1 MLARDIR
8 DHGCQCGKQGVS
20 RALCRRRRTVAFPCE
35 CAAVQIDKCAF
46 NGRAADIHADRQGRS
61 FQTDC
66 RIVMFAP
73 PRPDN
78 DPIITCN
85 MNSIDTQFATRRNA
99 ALQPG
104 TLHAALLDRLTR
116 TLGKN
121 PDSATPRDIYDSLSL
136 AVREEPTLR
145 WLATQRRVSNA
156 HVKRVCYF
164 SVEYLPGRSLINAL
178 SSLDGDLVQEA
189 RTVLRSMG
197 FELEDIAAQEV
208 DPGLGNGGLGRLA
221 ACFLDSLATLH
232 YPAVGYGIRYDYG
245 IFTQV
250 IGPDGGQREVA
261 SSWLR
266 LRNVWEAPR
275 SSVRYTV
282 RFGGRSE
289 AEQGAAVSDA
299 HRWVGT
305 NDMYAIGFDQL
316 TPGNG
321 GPTVNHLR
329 LWSGRAITPFQI
341 DSFNA
346 GNYAAAVQD
355 QLEAKN
361 LSRVLY
367 PDDSTPQGKEL
378 RLKQQYFFVSASLQD
393 ILLTH
398 LSEGRSLAS
407 LPQSVAIQLND
418 THPAVAIAELMR
430 LLVDEH
436 GLSWAE
442 SWPITNAVF
451 SYTNHTLL
459 PEALETWPVAM
470 FERLLP
476 RHLEIIYVIN
486 REFLR
491 TVESAYPAD
500 QQRLRDMSIID
511 DGSDRRVR
519 MAHLAIVGSHKVN
532 GVAQLH
538 SDLMRRHVFHGFAEM
553 YPERFVNVTNGIAVR
568 RWLKQS
574 NPGLSALLT
583 QHLGRSW
590 ENDLE
595 ELARMAGA
603 VDDAHFRRQFRA
615 VKHANKQRLAAEV
628 MRRTGLEIS
637 IDCLFDVQVKRIHEY
652 KRQLLNLLYVVTRYR
667 KIRDEPRADTVP
679 RAVIFAGKAAPGYV
693 MAKAII
699 KLINNVAR
707 TIDADTV
714 VRDKLRVAFLPD
726 YDVSLA
732 QKIMPAA
739 DLSQQISTAGM
750 EASGTGNMK
759 LALNGALTIGTLDGA
774 NIEIRDRVGAENM
787 FIFGLTADEIE
798 ARRAAGYRPRDEVD
812 ANKELK
818 DTLDLIASGFFSS
831 DRPDDAKPVI
841 DRLLSDGEPYLV
853 LADYAAYAK
862 AQGEVDALYAQE
874 DQWSR
879 KAAINCLNMGFF
891 SSDRSI
897 REYADRIWSV
907 KPVI

>member
-1 MLARDIR
+1 MD
-8 DHGCQCGKQGVS
+8 
-20 RALCRRRRTVAFPCE
+20 
-35 CAAVQIDKCAF
+35 
-46 NGRAADIHADRQGRS
+46 
-61 FQTDC
+61 
-66 RIVMFAP
+66 
-73 PRPDN
+73 
-78 DPIITCN
+78 
-85 MNSIDTQFATRRNA
+85 SIDNQFATRRNV

-104 TLHAALLDRLTR
+104 MLHAALLDRLTR

-121 PDSATPRDIYDSLSL
+121 PEAATPRDIFDALSL
-136 AVREEPTLR
+136 AVREELTLR
-145 WLATQRRVSNA
+145 WLATQRRVSQA

-178 SSLDGDLVQEA
+178 SSLDGDLVHEA

-197 FELEDIAAQEV
+197 LELEDVAAQEV

-250 IGPDGGQREVA
+250 IGPDGGQRELA

-266 LRNVWEAPR
+266 LRNMWETPR
-275 SSVRYTV
+275 GNVRYKV

-289 AEQGAAVSDA
+289 S
-299 HRWVGT
+299 HRWVDT
-305 NDMYAIGFDQL
+305 NDIYAIGFDQL

-329 LWSGRAITPFQI
+329 LWSGRAITPFKI
-341 DSFNA
+341 EFFNA
-346 GNYAAAVQD
+346 GDYAAAVQD

-378 RLKQQYFFVSASLQD
+378 RLKQQYFFVCASLQD

-407 LPQSVAIQLND
+407 LPDAIAIQLND
-418 THPAVAIAELMR
+418 THPAVAIPELMR
-430 LLVDEH
+430 LLIDEH
-436 GLSWAE
+436 GLSWEE
-442 SWPITNAVF
+442 SWTITKGVF

-459 PEALETWPVAM
+459 PEALETWPVSM

-476 RHLEIIYVIN
+476 RHLEIIYLIN
-486 REFLR
+486 RDFLR
-491 TVESAYPAD
+491 TVETAYPNAPE
-500 QQRLRDMSIID
+500 RLRDLSIID
-511 DGSDRRVR
+511 DGGDRRVR
-519 MAHLAIVGSHKVN
+519 MAHLAIVGCHKIN

-538 SDLMRRHVFHGFAEM
+538 SELMRRHVFHGFAQM
-553 YPERFVNVTNGIAVR
+553 YPDRFINVTNGIAVR

-583 QHLGRSW
+583 QHLGRAW

-595 ELARMAGA
+595 ELGRLNGA
-603 VDDAHFRRQFRA
+603 ADDPEFLRQFRGI
-615 VKHANKQRLAAEV
+615 KHTNKQRLADEV
-628 MRRTGLEIS
+628 MRRTGVEINVHS
-637 IDCLFDVQVKRIHEY
+637 LFDVQVKRIHEY
-652 KRQLLNLLYVVTRYR
+652 KRQLLNLLYVITRYR
-667 KIRDEPRADTVP
+667 RLREDPSAVAVS
-679 RAVIFAGKAAPGYV
+679 RAVIFAGKAAPGYA

-707 TIDADTV
+707 TINSDAA
-714 VRDKLRVAFLPD
+714 VRDKLRVVFLPD

-739 DLSQQISTAGM
+739 DLSEQISTAGM

-774 NIEIRDRVGAENM
+774 NIEIRDHVGAENM
-787 FIFGLTADEIE
+787 FIFGLTADEAV
-798 ARRAAGYRPRDEVD
+798 ARRAAGYSPRLEVE
-812 ANKELK
+812 ANAELK
-818 DTLDLIASGFFSS
+818 ATLDLIDSGFFSGRRS
-831 DRPDDAKPVI
+831 EDAEVVG
-841 DRLLSDGEPYLV
+841 RLLSEGEPYLV
-853 LADYAAYAK
+853 LADYAAYAR
-862 AQGEVDALYAQE
+862 AQEQVDALYAME
-874 DQWSR
+874 DEWGR
-879 KAAINCLNMGFF
+879 KAVINCLNMGYF

>member
-1 MLARDIR
+1 MR
-8 DHGCQCGKQGVS
+8 
-20 RALCRRRRTVAFPCE
+20 
-35 CAAVQIDKCAF
+35 
-46 NGRAADIHADRQGRS
+46 
-61 FQTDC
+61 
-66 RIVMFAP
+66 
-73 PRPDN
+73 
-78 DPIITCN
+78 
-85 MNSIDTQFATRRNA
+85 SIDTQFATRRNV

-104 TLHAALLDRLTR
+104 TLHAALLERLTR

-121 PDSATPRDIYDSLSL
+121 PESASARDIYDALSL
-136 AVREEPTLR
+136 AVREELTLR
-145 WLATQRRVSNA
+145 WLATQRRVANA

-164 SVEYLPGRSLINAL
+164 SVEYLPGRSLVNAL
-178 SSLDGDLVQEA
+178 SCLDGDLLQEA
-189 RTVLRSMG
+189 RAALHDMG
-197 FELEDIAAQEV
+197 HDLEDIAAQEV

-221 ACFLDSLATLH
+221 ACFLDSLATLQ

-250 IGPDGGQREVA
+250 IGADGGQREVA

-266 LRNVWEAPR
+266 LRNVWETPR
-275 SSVRYTV
+275 GNVRFTV
-282 RFGGRSE
+282 RFGGRMQPAS
-289 AEQGAAVSDA
+289 AAGDA
-299 HRWVGT
+299 DRWVGT
-305 NDMYAIGFDQL
+305 SDIYAIGFDQL
-316 TPGNG
+316 IPGNR

-329 LWSGRAITPFQI
+329 LWSGRAITPFHI
-341 DSFNA
+341 DAFNA
-346 GNYAAAVQD
+346 GDYAAAVQE
-355 QLEAKN
+355 QVEAKN

-393 ILLTH
+393 ILATH

-407 LPQSVAIQLND
+407 MPESIAIQLND
-418 THPAVAIAELMR
+418 THPAVAIPELMR
-430 LLVDEH
+430 LLIDEH

-442 SWPITNAVF
+442 SWLITTGVF

-459 PEALETWPVAM
+459 PEALESWPVAM

-476 RHLEIIYVIN
+476 RHLQIIYLIN
-486 REFLR
+486 RDFLQS
-491 TVESAYPAD
+491 VETRYPGDDA
-500 QQRLRDMSIID
+500 RRRSLSIID
-511 DGSDRRVR
+511 DGGDRRVR
-519 MAHLAIVGSHKVN
+519 MAHLAIIGSRRVN

-538 SDLMRRHVFHGFAEM
+538 SDLMRQQVFSGFADL
-553 YPERFVNVTNGIAVR
+553 YPDRFINVTNGIAVR

-583 QHLGRSW
+583 ERLGSAW

-595 ELARMAGA
+595 ELGRLLGA
-603 VDDAHFRRQFRA
+603 ADDAEFRRQFRGI
-615 VKHANKQRLAAEV
+615 KRTNKQRLADEV
-628 MRRTGLEIS
+628 MRRTGVELDVNS
-637 IDCLFDVQVKRIHEY
+637 LFDVQVKRIHEY

-667 KIRDEPRADTVP
+667 RIRDNPRADIVP
-679 RAVIFAGKAAPGYV
+679 RNVIFAGKAAPGYA

-707 TIDADTV
+707 TIDADPA

-774 NIEIRDRVGAENM
+774 NIEIRDHVGAENL
-787 FIFGLTADEIE
+787 FIFGLTAQEVA
-798 ARRAAGYRPRDEVD
+798 ARRAAGYQPRRELD
-812 ANKELK
+812 ANADLKKTLEL
-818 DTLDLIASGFFSS
+818 IESGFFSPG
-831 DRPDDAKPVI
+831 RPHDAQPVV
-841 DRLLSDGEPYLV
+841 DRLLSDGEPFLV
-853 LADYAAYAK
+853 LADFAAYAR
-862 AQGEVDALYAQE
+862 AQDQVDALFVRE
-874 DQWSR
+874 DDWSH
-879 KAAINCLNMGFF
+879 KAIINCLNMGYF

-897 REYADRIWSV
+897 REYADRIWAV
-907 KPVI
+907 KPVM

>member
-1 MLARDIR
+1 MR
-8 DHGCQCGKQGVS
+8 
-20 RALCRRRRTVAFPCE
+20 
-35 CAAVQIDKCAF
+35 
-46 NGRAADIHADRQGRS
+46 
-61 FQTDC
+61 
-66 RIVMFAP
+66 
-73 PRPDN
+73 
-78 DPIITCN
+78 
-85 MNSIDTQFATRRNA
+85 SIDTQFATRRHA

-104 TLHAALLDRLTR
+104 TLHAALLERLTR

-121 PDSATPRDIYDSLSL
+121 PESAGARDVYDALSL
-136 AVREEPTLR
+136 AVREELTLR
-145 WLATQRRVSNA
+145 WLATQRRVANA

-164 SVEYLPGRSLINAL
+164 SVEYLPGRSLVNAL
-178 SSLDGDLVQEA
+178 SCLDGDLLQEA
-189 RTVLRSMG
+189 RAALRGMG
-197 FELEDIAAQEV
+197 HDLDDIAAQEV

-221 ACFLDSLATLH
+221 ACFLDSLATLQ

-266 LRNVWEAPR
+266 LRNVWETPR
-275 SSVRYTV
+275 GNVRFTV
-282 RFGGRSE
+282 RFGGRIQ
-289 AEQGAAVSDA
+289 AEETPAPGDMG
-299 HRWVGT
+299 RWVGT
-305 NDMYAIGFDQL
+305 SDIYAIGFDQL
-316 TPGNG
+316 IPGNR

-329 LWSGRAITPFQI
+329 LWSGRAITPFHI
-341 DSFNA
+341 DAFNA
-346 GNYAAAVQD
+346 GDYAAAVREQV
-355 QLEAKN
+355 EAKN

-393 ILLTH
+393 ILATH

-407 LPQSVAIQLND
+407 MPDSIAIQLND
-418 THPAVAIAELMR
+418 THPAVAIPELMR
-430 LLVDEH
+430 LLIDEH
-436 GLSWAE
+436 GLSWNE
-442 SWPITNAVF
+442 SWLITTRVF
-451 SYTNHTLL
+451 AYTNHTLL
-459 PEALETWPVAM
+459 PEALESWPVAM

-476 RHLEIIYVIN
+476 RHLQIIYLIN
-486 REFLR
+486 RDFLQS
-491 TVESAYPAD
+491 VEARYPGD
-500 QQRLRDMSIID
+500 DERRRGLSIID
-511 DGSDRRVR
+511 DSGDRRVR
-519 MAHLAIVGSHKVN
+519 MAHLAVIGSHRVN

-538 SDLMRRHVFHGFAEM
+538 SDLMRQQVFSGFADL
-553 YPERFVNVTNGIAVR
+553 YPDRFINVTNGIAVR

-583 QHLGRSW
+583 ERLGSAW

-595 ELARMAGA
+595 EIGRLIGA
-603 VDDAHFRRQFRA
+603 ADDAEFRRQFRGI
-615 VKHANKQRLAAEV
+615 KRTNKQRLADEV
-628 MRRTGLEIS
+628 MRRTGVELS
-637 IDCLFDVQVKRIHEY
+637 VNSLFDVQVKRIHEY

-667 KIRDEPRADTVP
+667 RIRDNPRADIVP
-679 RAVIFAGKAAPGYV
+679 RNVIFAGKAAPGYA

-707 TIDADTV
+707 TIDADPA

-774 NIEIRDRVGAENM
+774 NIEIRDHVGAENV
-787 FIFGLTADEIE
+787 FIFGLTAQEVA
-798 ARRAAGYRPRDEVD
+798 ARRAAGYQPRRELD
-812 ANKELK
+812 ANPDLK
-818 DTLDLIASGFFSS
+818 RTLDLIESGFFSPG
-831 DRPDDAKPVI
+831 RPHDAKPVV
-841 DRLLSDGEPYLV
+841 DRLLSDGEPFLV
-853 LADYAAYAK
+853 LADFAAYAR
-862 AQGEVDALYAQE
+862 AQDHVDALFVRE
-874 DQWSR
+874 DDWSH
-879 KAAINCLNMGFF
+879 KAIINCLNMGYF

-897 REYADRIWSV
+897 REYADRIWAV

>member
-1 MLARDIR
+1 MD
-8 DHGCQCGKQGVS
+8 
-20 RALCRRRRTVAFPCE
+20 
-35 CAAVQIDKCAF
+35 
-46 NGRAADIHADRQGRS
+46 
-61 FQTDC
+61 
-66 RIVMFAP
+66 
-73 PRPDN
+73 
-78 DPIITCN
+78 
-85 MNSIDTQFATRRNA
+85 SIDTQFATRRNV

-104 TLHAALLDRLTR
+104 MLHAALLDRLTR

-121 PDSATPRDIYDSLSL
+121 PDSSTPRDIYDALSL
-136 AVREEPTLR
+136 AVREELTLR
-145 WLATQRRVSNA
+145 WLATQRRVSQA
-156 HVKRVCYF
+156 RVKRVCYF

-178 SSLDGDLVQEA
+178 SSLDGDLVHEA
-189 RTVLRSMG
+189 RTALRTMG
-197 FELEDIAAQEV
+197 LELEDVAAQEV

-250 IGPDGGQREVA
+250 IGADGGQRELA

-266 LRNVWEAPR
+266 LRNVWETPR
-275 SSVRYTV
+275 GNVRYKV

-289 AEQGAAVSDA
+289 ATEGAAVGEP
-299 HRWVGT
+299 HRWVET
-305 NDMYAIGFDQL
+305 NDIYAIGFDQL

-329 LWSGRAITPFQI
+329 LWSGRAITPFKI
-341 DSFNA
+341 EFFNA
-346 GNYAAAVQD
+346 GDYAAAVQD

-398 LSEGRSLAS
+398 LSEGRSLVS
-407 LPQSVAIQLND
+407 LPDAIAIQLND
-418 THPAVAIAELMR
+418 THPAVAIPELMR

-442 SWPITNAVF
+442 SWTITKGVF

-459 PEALETWPVAM
+459 PEALESWPVSM

-476 RHLEIIYVIN
+476 RHLEIIYLIN
-486 REFLR
+486 RDFLR
-491 TVESAYPAD
+491 TVETAYPND
-500 QQRLRDMSIID
+500 PQQVRSLSIID
-511 DGSDRRVR
+511 DGGDRRVR
-519 MAHLAIVGSHKVN
+519 MAHLAIVGCHKIN

-538 SDLMRRHVFHGFAEM
+538 SDLMRKHVFRGFAQL
-553 YPERFVNVTNGIAVR
+553 YPERFINVTNGIAVR

-583 QHLGRSW
+583 QHLGRGW

-595 ELARMAGA
+595 ELGRLTGA
-603 VDDAHFRRQFRA
+603 ADDGEFRRQFRGI
-615 VKHANKQRLAAEV
+615 KHTNKQRLADEV
-628 MRRTGLEIS
+628 MRRTGVEIS
-637 IDCLFDVQVKRIHEY
+637 VHSLFDVQVKRIHEY

-667 KIRDEPRADTVP
+667 AIRENPRAEFVP
-679 RAVIFAGKAAPGYV
+679 RSVIFAGKAAPGYA

-707 TIDADTV
+707 IVDSDTL

-774 NIEIRDRVGAENM
+774 NIEIRDHVGAENM
-787 FIFGLTADEIE
+787 FIFGLTADEVE
-798 ARRAAGYRPRDEVD
+798 ARRAAGYDPMLEVEGN
-812 ANKELK
+812 AELK
-818 DTLDLIASGFFSS
+818 ATLDLIASGFFSPE
-831 DRPDDAKPVI
+831 RPDEAKEVI
-841 DRLLSDGEPYLV
+841 DRLLSPGEPYLV

-862 AQGEVDALYAQE
+862 AQDRVDALFATE
-874 DQWSR
+874 DEWSR
-879 KAAINCLNMGFF
+879 KAVINCLNMGYF

>member
-1 MLARDIR
+1 
-8 DHGCQCGKQGVS
+8 
-20 RALCRRRRTVAFPCE
+20 
-35 CAAVQIDKCAF
+35 
-46 NGRAADIHADRQGRS
+46 
-61 FQTDC
+61 
-66 RIVMFAP
+66 
-73 PRPDN
+73 
-78 DPIITCN
+78 
-85 MNSIDTQFATRRNA
+85 
-99 ALQPG
+99 
-104 TLHAALLDRLTR
+104 
-116 TLGKN
+116 
-121 PDSATPRDIYDSLSL
+121 
-136 AVREEPTLR
+136 
-145 WLATQRRVSNA
+145 
-156 HVKRVCYF
+156 
-164 SVEYLPGRSLINAL
+164 
-178 SSLDGDLVQEA
+178 
-189 RTVLRSMG
+189 
-197 FELEDIAAQEV
+197 V

-275 SSVRYTV
+275 GSVRYTV

-289 AEQGAAVSDA
+289 AAQDSQDPQLSDA

-355 QLEAKN
+355 QVEAKN

-436 GLSWAE
+436 GLSWEE

-470 FERLLP
+470 FEHLLP

-491 TVESAYPAD
+491 AVESAYPAD
-500 QQRLRDMSIID
+500 QQRLQEMSIID
-511 DGSDRRVR
+511 DGGDRRVR
-519 MAHLAIVGSHKVN
+519 MAHLAIVGCHKVN

-538 SDLMRRHVFHGFAEM
+538 SDLMRRNVFRGFAEM

-583 QHLGRSW
+583 QNLGRSW

-595 ELARMAGA
+595 ELGRLAGA
-603 VDDAHFRRQFRA
+603 ADDAHFRRQFRA
-615 VKHANKQRLAAEV
+615 IKHANKQRLADEV
-628 MRRTGLEIS
+628 MRRTGVAIS

-667 KIRDEPRADTVP
+667 KIRDEPHADTVP

-707 TIDADTV
+707 TIDADTA

-759 LALNGALTIGTLDGA
+759 LSLNGALTIGTLDGA
-774 NIEIRDRVGAENM
+774 NIEICDRVGAENM
-787 FIFGLTADEIE
+787 FIFGLTADEVA
-798 ARRAAGYRPRDEVD
+798 ARRAAGYRPSQEVE

-831 DRPDDAKPVI
+831 GSTDDAKPVI
-841 DRLLSDGEPYLV
+841 DRLLSGDEPYLV

-862 AQGEVDALYAQE
+862 AQEEVDALYSQE

-879 KAAINCLNMGFF
+879 KAAINCLNMGYF

-897 REYADRIWSV
+897 REYADGIWSV

>member
-1 MLARDIR
+1 MD
-8 DHGCQCGKQGVS
+8 
-20 RALCRRRRTVAFPCE
+20 
-35 CAAVQIDKCAF
+35 
-46 NGRAADIHADRQGRS
+46 
-61 FQTDC
+61 
-66 RIVMFAP
+66 
-73 PRPDN
+73 
-78 DPIITCN
+78 
-85 MNSIDTQFATRRNA
+85 SIDSQFATRRNV

-104 TLHAALLDRLTR
+104 TLHASLLDRLTR

-121 PDSATPRDIYDSLSL
+121 PESATPRDIYDALSL
-136 AVREEPTLR
+136 AVREELMLR
-145 WLATQRRVSNA
+145 WLATQRRVANA

-178 SSLDGDLVQEA
+178 SSLDGDLVHEA
-189 RTVLRSMG
+189 RTVLRGMG
-197 FELEDIAAQEV
+197 YELEEIAAQEV

-250 IGPDGGQREVA
+250 IDADGGQREVA

-275 SSVRYTV
+275 GSASYTV
-282 RFGGRSE
+282 RFGGRSTAPAG
-289 AEQGAAVSDA
+289 AEVGDA
-299 HRWVGT
+299 HRWVDT

-316 TPGNG
+316 IPGNG

-329 LWSGRAITPFQI
+329 LWSGRAITPFKL
-341 DSFNA
+341 DTFNA
-346 GNYAAAVQD
+346 GDYAAAVQD

-361 LSRVLY
+361 LSRILY

-393 ILLTH
+393 ILVTH
-398 LSEGRSLAS
+398 LSEGRSLTS
-407 LPQSVAIQLND
+407 LPDSIAIQLND
-418 THPAVAIAELMR
+418 THPAVAIPELMR

-436 GLSWAE
+436 GLSWQQ
-442 SWPITNAVF
+442 SWEITQGVF

-459 PEALETWPVAM
+459 PEALESWPVAM

-476 RHLEIIYVIN
+476 RHLEIIYLVN
-486 REFLR
+486 RDFLR
-491 TVESAYPAD
+491 AVASIHPDDPE
-500 QQRLRDMSIID
+500 RLRTLSIID
-511 DGSDRRVR
+511 DGGDRRVR
-519 MAHLAIVGSHKVN
+519 MSHLAIVGSHKVN

-538 SDLMRRHVFHGFAEM
+538 SDIMRKHVFRDFAEM
-553 YPERFVNVTNGIAVR
+553 YPDRFINVTNGIAVR

-583 QHLGRSW
+583 QHLGRAW

-595 ELARMAGA
+595 EIGRLAGA
-603 VDDAHFRRQFRA
+603 ADDPEFRRQFRGI
-615 VKHANKQRLAAEV
+615 KRTNKQRLADEV
-628 MRRTGLEIS
+628 KRRCGLEINVDS
-637 IDCLFDVQVKRIHEY
+637 MFDVQVKRIHEY
-652 KRQLLNLLYVVTRYR
+652 KRQLLNLLYVVTRYQR
-667 KIRDEPRADTVP
+667 IRQSPQAEVVP
-679 RAVIFAGKAAPGYV
+679 RTVIFAGKAAPGYA
-693 MAKAII
+693 MAKSII

-707 TIDADTV
+707 TIDSDVLAHG
-714 VRDKLRVAFLPD
+714 KLQVAFLPD

-774 NIEIRDRVGAENM
+774 NIEIRDYVGAENM
-787 FIFGLTADEIE
+787 FIFGLTADEV
-798 ARRAAGYRPRDEVD
+798 AAQRAAGYVPSRVIEGDP
-812 ANKELK
+812 ELK
-818 DTLDLIASGFFSS
+818 STLDLIRSGYFSAGGS
-831 DRPDDAKPVI
+831 DDAKSVI
-841 DRLLSDGEPYLV
+841 ERLLSPGEPFLV

-862 AQGEVDALYAQE
+862 AQDQVDALYAQE
-874 DQWSR
+874 DLWSH
-879 KAAINCLNMGFF
+879 KAVVNCLNMGYF
-891 SSDRSI
+891 SSDRSV
-897 REYADRIWSV
+897 RDYAERIWAV
-907 KPVI
+907 RPAI

>member
-1 MLARDIR
+1 MD
-8 DHGCQCGKQGVS
+8 
-20 RALCRRRRTVAFPCE
+20 
-35 CAAVQIDKCAF
+35 
-46 NGRAADIHADRQGRS
+46 
-61 FQTDC
+61 
-66 RIVMFAP
+66 
-73 PRPDN
+73 
-78 DPIITCN
+78 
-85 MNSIDTQFATRRNA
+85 SIDTQFATRRNV

-121 PDSATPRDIYDSLSL
+121 PDSATPRDIYDALSL
-136 AVREEPTLR
+136 AVREELTLR

-178 SSLDGDLVQEA
+178 SCLDGDLVHEA
-189 RTVLRSMG
+189 RGALRSMG
-197 FELEDIAAQEV
+197 LELEDVAAQEV

-221 ACFLDSLATLH
+221 ACFLDSLATLQ

-266 LRNVWEAPR
+266 LRTVWETPR
-275 SSVRYTV
+275 GGARYTV

-289 AEQGAAVSDA
+289 APAGAAVGDV
-299 HRWVGT
+299 HRWVDT
-305 NDMYAIGFDQL
+305 SDIYAVGFDQL

-329 LWSGRAITPFQI
+329 LWSGRAITPFKI
-341 DSFNA
+341 DAFNA
-346 GNYAAAVQD
+346 GDYAAAVQD

-393 ILLTH
+393 ILRTH

-407 LPQSVAIQLND
+407 LPDSIAIQLND
-418 THPAVAIAELMR
+418 THPAVAIPELMR

-436 GLSWAE
+436 GLSWEE
-442 SWPITNAVF
+442 SWQITNGVF

-459 PEALETWPVAM
+459 PEALESWPVSM

-476 RHLEIIYVIN
+476 RHLEIIYLIN
-486 REFLR
+486 RDFLR
-491 TVESAYPAD
+491 AVESAYPDD
-500 QQRLRDMSIID
+500 QQRLRSMSIID
-511 DGSDRRVR
+511 DCADRRVR
-519 MAHLAIVGSHKVN
+519 MANLAIVGCHKIN

-538 SDLMRRHVFHGFAEM
+538 SDLMRQHVFSGFAQM
-553 YPERFVNVTNGIAVR
+553 YPDRFINVTNGIAVR

-583 QHLGRSW
+583 QHLGRAW

-595 ELARMAGA
+595 ELGRLIGA
-603 VDDAHFRRQFRA
+603 ADDAEFRRQFRGI
-615 VKHANKQRLAAEV
+615 KRTNKQRLAEEV
-628 MRRTGLEIS
+628 MRRTGVEI
-637 IDCLFDVQVKRIHEY
+637 DVNFLFDVQVKRIHEY
-652 KRQLLNLLYVVTRYR
+652 KRQLLNLLYVVSRYR
-667 KIRDEPRADTVP
+667 KIRDNPHAGMVP
-679 RAVIFAGKAAPGYV
+679 RAVIFAGKAAPGYA

-707 TIDADTV
+707 TIDADSQ
-714 VRDKLRVAFLPD
+714 VRDTLRVAFLPD

-774 NIEIRDRVGAENM
+774 NIEIQEHVGAENM
-787 FIFGLTADEIE
+787 FIFGLTADEAA
-798 ARRAAGYRPRDEVD
+798 ARRAAGYSPRREVE
-812 ANKELK
+812 ANPELQG
-818 DTLDLIASGFFSS
+818 TLELIASGFFSPG
-831 DRPDDAKPVI
+831 RPDDAKQVI

-862 AQGEVDALYAQE
+862 AQDRVDALYAME
-874 DQWSR
+874 DQWSH
-879 KAAINCLNMGFF
+879 KAVLNCLNMGYF
-891 SSDRSI
+891 SSDRSV